1 MRLLNKVMASVLTH
15 GGPKGTT
22 ASSTAEKTTQS
33 TAAGSG
39 RPRGGGTSGKTSA
52 KVRIN
57 AAIKDKATKGRYLI
71 ILIILTY
78 FCVIY

>member
-1 MRLLNKVMASVLTH
+1 MASVLTH